1 MGFALFWQGMERGQF
16 SRVGSSRVESGR
28 VGSSRVKHSRPS
40 GAGRRVRVGFVLA

>member
-28 VGSSRVKHSRPS
+28 VGSSI
-40 GAGRRVRVGFVLA
+40 AGRVVQAGGSEWDLFWHR